1 MSFANEARGRL
12 TKAQNVL
19 MARWPNT
26 SDKKE
31 QDAIDHA
38 LTVLIE
44 TRGLL
49 NQAALLEAAAVVVDA
64 TRALETVVRSARL
77 GPFDDYVTKLE
88 GALEEIGDLLRNGEV
103 GEHLERAPEPVV
115 AAPSANRANRREPNI
130 PWKWS
135 SCSSVWPQYSNFWW
149 CFPIRQCFCPDKHQ
163 PNGNAHRQCS
173 YADNHHTHWRC
184 FHARNTQAAKHRLY
198 GGWSRTA
205 TDRNECE
212 FYDTKIRARCLV

>member
-64 TRALETVVRSARL
+64 TRALEAVVRSARL
-77 GPFDDYVTKLE
+77 GPFDDYVRKLE

-115 AAPSANRANRREPNI
+115 AAPNSNRANRR
-130 PWKWS
+130 
-135 SCSSVWPQYSNFWW
+135 
-149 CFPIRQCFCPDKHQ
+149 
-163 PNGNAHRQCS
+163 
-173 YADNHHTHWRC
+173 
-184 FHARNTQAAKHRLY
+184 
-198 GGWSRTA
+198 
-205 TDRNECE
+205 
-212 FYDTKIRARCLV
+212 

>member
-31 QDAIDHA
+31 QDAIDYA

-77 GPFDDYVTKLE
+77 GPLT
-88 GALEEIGDLLRNGEV
+88 IM
-103 GEHLERAPEPVV
+103 
-115 AAPSANRANRREPNI
+115 
-130 PWKWS
+130 
-135 SCSSVWPQYSNFWW
+135 
-149 CFPIRQCFCPDKHQ
+149 
-163 PNGNAHRQCS
+163 
-173 YADNHHTHWRC
+173 
-184 FHARNTQAAKHRLY
+184 
-198 GGWSRTA
+198 
-205 TDRNECE
+205 
-212 FYDTKIRARCLV
+212 

>member
-19 MARWPNT
+19 MARWPHT
-26 SDKKE
+26 SDNKE

-64 TRALETVVRSARL
+64 TRALEAVVRSARL
-77 GPFDDYVTKLE
+77 APFDDYMRKLE
-88 GALEEIGDLLRNGEV
+88 GALEEIGELLRNGEV

-115 AAPSANRANRREPNI
+115 AAPVPTAPIGASPI
-130 PWKWS
+130 SPGS
-135 SCSSVWPQYSNFWW
+135 SPA
-149 CFPIRQCFCPDKHQ
+149 P
-163 PNGNAHRQCS
+163 
-173 YADNHHTHWRC
+173 
-184 FHARNTQAAKHRLY
+184 AAS
-198 GGWSRTA
+198 GPGPSTA
-205 TDRNECE
+205 T
-212 FYDTKIRARCLV
+212 TGGISPSGSVSVPTTTG

>member
-77 GPFDDYVTKLE
+77 GPFDDYVRKLE
-88 GALEEIGDLLRNGEV
+88 GVLEAIGDLLRNGEV
-103 GEHLERAPEPVV
+103 GEHL
-115 AAPSANRANRREPNI
+115 
-130 PWKWS
+130 
-135 SCSSVWPQYSNFWW
+135 
-149 CFPIRQCFCPDKHQ
+149 
-163 PNGNAHRQCS
+163 
-173 YADNHHTHWRC
+173 
-184 FHARNTQAAKHRLY
+184 
-198 GGWSRTA
+198 
-205 TDRNECE
+205 
-212 FYDTKIRARCLV
+212 